1 MHLIVIL
8 TKYAANY
15 RTSFT
20 QFCKFVSL
28 PNKIWLRGADTNDQ
42 TQEATD
48 FNKTGLQF
56 GVYYL
61 CSPATTV
68 ISTLRYSLIQPIY

>member
-28 PNKIWLRGADTNDQ
+28 PNKIWLRGAGTNDQ

-48 FNKTGLQF
+48 LAKRVCNLEFTIYVLRLQLSF
-56 GVYYL
+56 LLYDI
-61 CSPATTV
+61 P
-68 ISTLRYSLIQPIY
+68 

>member
-28 PNKIWLRGADTNDQ
+28 PNKIWLRGAETNDQ

-48 FNKTGLQF
+48 STKRVCNLEFTIYVLRLQLSF
-56 GVYYL
+56 LLYDI
-61 CSPATTV
+61 P
-68 ISTLRYSLIQPIY
+68 